1 MEEILDQEFNENEK
15 DETRINRITCLAR
28 LVLFIFI
35 AYDSYR
41 FYASQGSS
49 TDENSIAWTT
59 TILFL
64 IFVLSYIYYNFIL
77 ARAEWTSKYVKNVT
91 SIWSTGFVLLI
102 YTGMIYGSLVG
113 VSRLIQQDRIG
124 MRMIFFIFLIL
135 IFTLISW
142 REMTYLIREKRL
154 KRLKNE

>member
-1 MEEILDQEFNENEK
+1 MEKILDQEFNENEK
-15 DETRINRITCLAR
+15 DETQINRITCLAR

-41 FYASQGSS
+41 CYRFYASQGSS
-49 TDENSIAWTT
+49 TDENSIVWTT

-113 VSRLIQQDRIG
+113 VS
-124 MRMIFFIFLIL
+124 
-135 IFTLISW
+135 
-142 REMTYLIREKRL
+142 
-154 KRLKNE
+154 